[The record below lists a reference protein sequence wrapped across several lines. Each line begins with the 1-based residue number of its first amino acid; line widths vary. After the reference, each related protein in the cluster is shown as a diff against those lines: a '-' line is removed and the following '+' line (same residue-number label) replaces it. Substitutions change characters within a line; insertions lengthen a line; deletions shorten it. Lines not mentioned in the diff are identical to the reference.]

1 MATGPTFFDA
11 ESAIRIANAVRKV
24 ELGDRDEK
32 PLTFRRIPPPAGGT
46 KVKFATWT
54 ATTVWS
60 VASITSETT
69 TTNTKVIQ
77 FAFPTATQSIGTA
90 VVSVSAGA
98 TAMCVNHLA
107 FLPVLTTNVTNASQ
121 IVLVMKEGGMWRL
134 IGAQA

>member
-1 MATGPTFFDA
+1 MANPVLFDLA
-11 ESAIRIANAVRKV
+11 SAQRVANAVRKV
-24 ELGDRDEK
+24 EIGDRDES
-32 PLTFRRIPPPAGGT
+32 PLTFRQIPPPAGGS

-60 VASITSETT
+60 VAAIAGQTT

-107 FLPVLTTNVTNASQ
+107 FLPVLTTNATAASQ
-121 IVLVMKEGGMWRL
+121 TILVLKEGGMWRL